1 MTDEDGTVHEI
12 DGPENASRQQV
23 IAAIQANLTN
33 RKVRQAEEDYLRFLS
48 EREEVPLTEE
58 DEDSSLVGNIARGLG
73 AGFVNTLENS
83 ALGLA
88 TLLDEGAELTA
99 RDAIKGIADSIKPEL
114 TDPEAVSTKL
124 AQGVGS
130 ILGFVPAAF
139 TGPAAPAVVAGM
151 ALSGGAGEA
160 SERARAAGATEE
172 ERSRAAL
179 LGTLP
184 GAFDII
190 PLARLSR

>member
-1 MTDEDGTVHEI
+1 MPTYRMTDEDGTVHEI

-33 RKVRQAEEDYLRFLS
+33 RKVRQAEEDYLQFLS

-58 DEDSSLVGNIARGLG
+58 DEDSSLLGNIGRGLG

-99 RDAIKGIADSIKPEL
+99 RDAIKGVADSIKPEL

-130 ILGFVPAAF
+130 ILGFVPCRIYWGS
-139 TGPAAPAVVAGM
+139 TPRRCCRY
-151 ALSGGAGEA
+151 GG
-160 SERARAAGATEE
+160 
-172 ERSRAAL
+172 
-179 LGTLP
+179 
-184 GAFDII
+184 
-190 PLARLSR
+190 